1 MTALRW
7 ESRPQL
13 HAPVLIAAF
22 DGWTDAGGAATGA
35 ASYLSEH
42 WKARRFADIDADDF
56 YDFTQRRP
64 QVLLNADLS
73 REIVW
78 PVNHFLTASTG
89 DGRDVIVMIG
99 TEPHLRWKAFSEC
112 VTAVATHLQVEA
124 VFTLGAMLGQVVHTR
139 PAPLRVS
146 TANQQLADRL
156 GLHRPQYQGPTG
168 IVGVLQDAFA
178 KVEIP
183 AGSLMVQVP
192 HYIPRTPSPKATL
205 ALVERVCDL
214 LGTTVPTASL
224 QQAAASYER
233 EVNEAVAAD
242 DEIAGYVTELERRV
256 DDADP
261 AEGRN
266 NLGQLPSGD
275 ALIAQL
281 EEYLREQG
289 DSP

>member
-1 MTALRW
+1 
-7 ESRPQL
+7 
-13 HAPVLIAAF
+13 
-22 DGWTDAGGAATGA
+22 
-35 ASYLSEH
+35 
-42 WKARRFADIDADDF
+42 
-56 YDFTQRRP
+56 
-64 QVLLNADLS
+64 
-73 REIVW
+73 
-78 PVNHFLTASTG
+78 
-89 DGRDVIVMIG
+89 
-99 TEPHLRWKAFSEC
+99 
-112 VTAVATHLQVEA
+112 
-124 VFTLGAMLGQVVHTR
+124 
-139 PAPLRVS
+139 
-146 TANQQLADRL
+146 
-156 GLHRPQYQGPTG
+156 
-168 IVGVLQDAFA
+168 
-178 KVEIP
+178 
-183 AGSLMVQVP
+183 MVQVP